1 MTDRELRKLSRRDL
15 LELLIQQDEEMEA
28 LKKRLKEAEYKLE
41 SRTIAIDTAGSI
53 AEASV
58 SISGVLEAAQDAA
71 ARYLENVEAMRMRQE
86 KICIELEANSRR
98 EAEDLLAK
106 TKEDCRRMEE
116 DTLRYCEQMRRE
128 TEKDLLSGMS
138 AEDYWVK
145 RSGQRTALSKL
156 AYSS

>member
-1 MTDRELRKLSRRDL
+1 MTDRELR
-15 LELLIQQDEEMEA
+15 
-28 LKKRLKEAEYKLE
+28 
-41 SRTIAIDTAGSI
+41 GSI

-58 SISGVLEAAQDAA
+58 SISGVFEAAQDAA

-86 KICIELEANSRR
+86 KICIELESNSRR

-128 TEKDLLSGMS
+128 TEKDLLSGMP

>member
-28 LKKRLKEAEYKLE
+28 LKERLKEAEYKLE
-41 SRTIAIDTAGSI
+41 SRTIAIDTA
-53 AEASV
+53 EASV
-58 SISGVLEAAQDAA
+58 SISGVFEAAQDAA

-86 KICIELEANSRR
+86 KICIELESNSRR

-128 TEKDLLSGMS
+128 TEKDLLSGMP

>member
-28 LKKRLKEAEYKLE
+28 LKERLKEAEYKLE

-58 SISGVLEAAQDAA
+58 SISGVFEAAQDAA

-86 KICIELEANSRR
+86 KICIEQQKICLQRQKKTAVEWRR
-98 EAEDLLAK
+98 ILLDIVNKCAEKQKK
-106 TKEDCRRMEE
+106 TCFPECPQKII
-116 DTLRYCEQMRRE
+116 
-128 TEKDLLSGMS
+128 G
-138 AEDYWVK
+138 
-145 RSGQRTALSKL
+145 
-156 AYSS
+156 

>member
-58 SISGVLEAAQDAA
+58 SISGVFEAAQRHPAFSG
-71 ARYLENVEAMRMRQE
+71 RPKMRQE

-145 RSGQRTALSKL
+145 RSGQRTALGKL